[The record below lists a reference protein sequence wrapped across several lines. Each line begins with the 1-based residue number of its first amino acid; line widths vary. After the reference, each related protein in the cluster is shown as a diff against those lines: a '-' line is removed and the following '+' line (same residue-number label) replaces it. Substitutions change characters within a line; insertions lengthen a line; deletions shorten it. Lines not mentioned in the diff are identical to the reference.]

1 MCSIP
6 HNGPAARGDFTC
18 AQAGCRAC
26 QDALIREHTGL
37 IHTILQR
44 VEHRG
49 VPYTELVQ
57 AGRLALW
64 RAVLRFDPHRGVRF
78 STYGGRAVERA
89 LWAAV
94 RCARQAEAEAPG
106 LPAPYV
112 PTGLTWASQQPQ
124 VQAALRAAVA
134 ELPERLQEVLNTV
147 YGLEGAPPCTYA
159 ALGRA
164 WGLSRERIR
173 QLHNAALVRLR
184 HPGGSAVLYQL
195 CERDSREAYLQALR
209 RNRAWQQ
216 RGRR

>member
-1 MCSIP
+1 MCSILE
-6 HNGPAARGDFTC
+6 NGPAARGDFAC

-37 IHTILQR
+37 IHTMLQR
-44 VEHRG
+44 VEHAG
-49 VPYTELVQ
+49 VLYAELVQ

-64 RAVLRFDPHRGVRF
+64 RAVLGFDPERGVRF
-78 STYGGRAVERA
+78 ATYGCVVIQRA

-94 RCARQAEAEAPG
+94 RQARRPEESSAFVFSPPEPWTA
-106 LPAPYV
+106 V
-112 PTGLTWASQQPQ
+112 SQQPD

-134 ELPERLQEVLNTV
+134 KLPARLRDVMNTV
-147 YGLEGAPPCTYA
+147 YGLQGESPCTYA

-173 QLHNAALVRLR
+173 QLHNEALVTLR
-184 HPGGSAVLYQL
+184 HPGFSAALYRL
-195 CERDSREAYLQALR
+195 CDRDSRETYLQSLR